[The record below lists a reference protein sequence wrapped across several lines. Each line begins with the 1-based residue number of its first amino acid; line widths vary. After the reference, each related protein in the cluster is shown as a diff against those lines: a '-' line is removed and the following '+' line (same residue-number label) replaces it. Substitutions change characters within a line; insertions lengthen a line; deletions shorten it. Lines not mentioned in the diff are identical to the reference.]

1 MFGVAKE
8 NITFRCSPEL
18 KRSLIRLAK
27 ASDIGLSKYII
38 GILTNTA
45 KNQTVL
51 REKTTFEEVRR
62 KG

>member
-1 MFGVAKE
+1 MFSVAKE

-18 KRSLIRLAK
+18 KRSVIRLAK

-38 GILTNTA
+38 GILTNA
-45 KNQTVL
+45 VKSQTVL
-51 REKTTFEEVRR
+51 REMTTFEEVRR